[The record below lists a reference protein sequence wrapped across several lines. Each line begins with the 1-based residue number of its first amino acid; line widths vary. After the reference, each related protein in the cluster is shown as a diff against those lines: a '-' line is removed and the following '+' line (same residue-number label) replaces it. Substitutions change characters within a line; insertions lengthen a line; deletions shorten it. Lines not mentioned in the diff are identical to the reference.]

1 MAVLV
6 DLTILMEV
14 FLPEVMALHLIG
26 RLEVLVVGLA
36 IMVVMEVEMISVVVL
51 EVMEAVVVLVVMR
64 AIEEENLHS
73 VTLVA
78 MAPIWG
84 ALVVDLAVVG

>member
-1 MAVLV
+1 M

-14 FLPEVMALHLIG
+14 FLAEVMALHLIG

-36 IMVVMEVEMISVVVL
+36 IMVGMEVEMISVVVL

-64 AIEEENLHS
+64 DIEEENPHS
-73 VTLVA
+73 VTLAV
-78 MAPIWG
+78 MDPTWG
-84 ALVVDLAVVG
+84 FLVVDMVVVG

>member
-1 MAVLV
+1 M

-14 FLPEVMALHLIG
+14 FLLEVMALHLIG

-36 IMVVMEVEMISVVVL
+36 IMVGMEVEMISVVVL

-64 AIEEENLHS
+64 AIEEENPHS
-73 VTLVA
+73 VTLAA
-78 MAPIWG
+78 MDPTWG
-84 ALVVDLAVVG
+84 ALVVDMVVVG